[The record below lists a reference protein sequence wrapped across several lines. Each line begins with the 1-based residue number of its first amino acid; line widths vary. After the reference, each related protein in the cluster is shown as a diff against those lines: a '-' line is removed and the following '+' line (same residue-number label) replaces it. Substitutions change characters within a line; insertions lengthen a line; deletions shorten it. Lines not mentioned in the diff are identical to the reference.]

1 MYPEGLEVEQLQGG
15 NQVIIDQCASG
26 RLAVKLYLLHYMLEE
41 LWRHHLGKQWGRF
54 VERKVRYNPLAI
66 APG

>member
-1 MYPEGLEVEQLQGG
+1 MEQLQGG
-15 NQVIIDQCASG
+15 NQAIIDRCACG
-26 RLAVKLYLLHYMLEE
+26 RLAVKLYLPHYMLEE
-41 LWRHHLGKQWGRF
+41 LWQHHFGKQWGRF